1 MYALVEVE
9 FAPREKFS
17 VIDVVVELNDVIFG
31 GEGAGAAVVKADPV
45 VVAVSPVDDV
55 IVSVGV

>member
-1 MYALVEVE
+1 
-9 FAPREKFS
+9 
-17 VIDVVVELNDVIFG
+17 VVELDDVIFG